1 MRRSQLNLDLAQAP
15 QDRRRVCRMLAEGIQ
30 VEPGRGLRTQATDGM
45 KAGSLSNSPEP
56 PTGSILR

>member
-15 QDRRRVCRMLAEGIQ
+15 HDRRRVCRML
-30 VEPGRGLRTQATDGM
+30 VENVQNESGRGLRTQATGGR
-45 KAGSLSNSPEP
+45 KAGSLSNSREP